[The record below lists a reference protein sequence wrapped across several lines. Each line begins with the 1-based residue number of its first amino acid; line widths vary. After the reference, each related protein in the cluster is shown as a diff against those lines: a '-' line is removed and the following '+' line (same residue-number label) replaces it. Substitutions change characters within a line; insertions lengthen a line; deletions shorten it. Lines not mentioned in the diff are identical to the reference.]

1 MLQMEV
7 GARRAFFGKGA
18 GVIPPIHPNCKCK
31 LIAIENKAKYVHNIN
46 KNGFIREI
54 ERLLGELPSDSGGI
68 YILAALAANFIEG
81 SGGWLTTL
89 DITDCSSLSG
99 GENNRPGWYKKL
111 G

>member
-54 ERLLGELPSDSGGI
+54 KRLLGELPAGSGGI
-68 YILAALAANFIEG
+68 YILSANFIEG

-89 DITDCSSLSG
+89 DITDYSSLSG
-99 GENNRPGWYKKL
+99 GENNRYGRYKKL